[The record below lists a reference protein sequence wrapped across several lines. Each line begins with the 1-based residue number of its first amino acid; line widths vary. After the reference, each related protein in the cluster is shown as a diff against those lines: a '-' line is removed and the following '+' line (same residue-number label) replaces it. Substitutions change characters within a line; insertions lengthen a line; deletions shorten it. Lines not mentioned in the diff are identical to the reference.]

1 MSADEKRIREFAY
14 QIWESEGQPTGQEE
28 RHWEMARKLAEAE
41 ALAPN
46 KSTVRKSSKPKLP
59 AVDSAQET
67 KPASK
72 TTVKA
77 APAPKPADPA
87 KAKTATKP
95 ADPAKA
101 KPAAKSVA
109 ASGAKPA
116 AKPAAKPK
124 ANSASP
130 LQAEQ
135 PAKPAAKK
143 TSKPSAS

>member
-41 ALAPN
+41 ALAPD
-46 KSTVRKSSKPKLP
+46 KSSARKASKPKLP
-59 AVDSAQET
+59 AVDGAKDPKSG
-67 KPASK
+67 SK

-77 APAPKPADPA
+77 APVP
-87 KAKTATKP
+87 KP

-101 KPAAKSVA
+101 KPATKPADPAKGKS
-109 ASGAKPA
+109 A
-116 AKPAAKPK
+116 AKPAAGKPK
-124 ANSASP
+124 AAAAP
-130 LQAEQ
+130 APAPAQAEQ

-143 TSKPSAS
+143 PRKPSAS